1 MNRMMNNTSA
11 RLNSIN
17 ENKYHLPSELN
28 FNIFSSRE
36 IYSRGKGEILLPETP
51 LTGNH
56 SNYN

>member
-1 MNRMMNNTSA
+1 MMNNTSA